1 MSVEPTLFKLAA
13 SFFLGGL
20 VSLVTITNPLS
31 KIPLFVSLA
40 ADLDEPA
47 ARREASRACL
57 YALALLA
64 ACLFAGV
71 AVLETFGISYG
82 ALRVAGGLTVA
93 VIGYRM
99 LFGTTEALFPR
110 PAAAA
115 GAAAAA
121 TGFAF
126 FPLAMPG
133 IAGPGAIATVIG
145 ISTEIAELPSGA
157 LRATAYGATVFS
169 IVATSLLMFVIFR
182 SARLVSRWLGGE
194 GINVVTRLTGF
205 LLVCIGVQFVG
216 SGIRSF
222 VAGA

>member
-1 MSVEPTLFKLAA
+1 MEPSLFKLAT

-20 VSLVTITNPLS
+20 VSLATITNPLS
-31 KIPLFVSLA
+31 KIPMFAALA
-40 ADLDEPA
+40 ADLDEAA
-47 ARREASRACL
+47 ARREARRACV
-57 YALALLA
+57 YALVLLIA
-64 ACLFAGV
+64 FLFAGV

-99 LFGTTEALFPR
+99 LFGTTDALFPK
-110 PAAAA
+110 PTTP
-115 GAAAAA
+115 GAA

-157 LRATAYGATVFS
+157 LRATAYAATIFS
-169 IVATSLLMFVIFR
+169 ILATCLLMFGIFR
-182 SARLVSRWLGGE
+182 SARVVSRWLGGE

>member
-1 MSVEPTLFKLAA
+1 MEPTLYKLAL
-13 SFFLGGL
+13 SFLLGGL

-40 ADLDEPA
+40 VDLDEAA
-47 ARREASRACL
+47 ARREASRACV

-64 ACLFAGV
+64 GCLFAGV

-110 PAAAA
+110 PTA
-115 GAAAAA
+115 GGAA

-145 ISTEIAELPSGA
+145 VSTEIAELGSGA
-157 LRATAYGATVFS
+157 QRAVAYGATVAS
-169 IVATSLLMFVIFR
+169 IAATCLLVWGVFR
-182 SARLVSRWLGGE
+182 SVRWVSRCLGSE
-194 GINVVTRLTGF
+194 GINAITRLTGF
-205 LLVCIGVQFVG
+205 LLICIGVQFVG
-216 SGIRSF
+216 SGVRSF
-222 VAGA
+222 MAGA

>member
-1 MSVEPTLFKLAA
+1 MEQGLFKLAA

-20 VSLVTITNPLS
+20 VGLATITNPLS
-31 KIPLFVSLA
+31 KIPMFVSLSA
-40 ADLDEPA
+40 SLDDSA
-47 ARREASRACL
+47 ARREAWRACI
-57 YALALLA
+57 YALVLLA
-64 ACLFAGV
+64 GFLFAGV
-71 AVLETFGISYG
+71 AVLETFGISHG

-93 VIGYRM
+93 IIGYRM
-99 LFGTTEALFPR
+99 LFGTAEALFPK
-110 PAAAA
+110 PVAVNEAAS
-115 GAAAAA
+115 
-121 TGFAF
+121 FAF

-157 LRATAYGATVFS
+157 VRASAYVATVLA
-169 IVATSLLMFVIFR
+169 VVVTCLLMLGVFL

-205 LLVCIGVQFVG
+205 LLVCIGVQFIG

>member
-1 MSVEPTLFKLAA
+1 MSVEQTLYKLAA

-20 VSLVTITNPLS
+20 VSLATITNPLS

-57 YALALLA
+57 YSLALLA

-82 ALRVAGGLTVA
+82 ALRVAGGLTVS

-99 LFGTTEALFPR
+99 LFGTTESLFPR
-110 PAAAA
+110 SA
-115 GAAAAA
+115 GAGAA

-169 IVATSLLMFVIFR
+169 IVATCLLMFVIFR
-182 SARLVSRWLGGE
+182 SARMVSRWLGGE